1 MYILNDKPLESNKKI
16 KINFDGGDLT
26 SDSGLFLISEFMS
39 KMGFNKLIEESFHTE
54 SKGHSKI
61 HTDSDN
67 LKQVIYQVMAGYFED
82 DNADFLRNDPAFT
95 GILGK
100 DSLASQPT
108 MSRFWNRMDESTLIQ
123 LNELLKSMRKTV
135 YGIKA
140 PSSVIFDI
148 DTTLFPT
155 YGNQEGADYNGHYSS
170 YGYHPCL
177 LFNGLNGELL
187 KAVLRDG
194 TQYCGKG
201 SGDFMDDIIDE
212 FITDYPDTRLRL
224 RGDSG
229 FAIPELY
236 NVCESK
242 GVKYAIRLKQ
252 NNKLTALAERLKHK
266 LDEKTAKD
274 KVSYAAVFGQFQ
286 YQAASWDSP
295 RRVCCK
301 AEKKKDSFIYTY
313 TFIVTN
319 MTTAPEHVIGF
330 YCGRGKMENFIKE
343 GKSGFDFSAV
353 SSATRIVNANRLA
366 VHALVYCIFNWFK
379 QLALPEKMRQS
390 TIDTIRIKLFKIASR
405 VVRSGRY
412 VTYKLCSS
420 CVYKGSFFR
429 TLYNISRL
437 KPQLC

>member
-1 MYILNDKPLESNKKI
+1 MSILNDKPLESNRKI
-16 KINFDGGDLT
+16 KINFDGGDLS

-39 KMGFNKLIEESFHTE
+39 KMGFNELIEENFCTE
-54 SKGHSKI
+54 NKGHART

-67 LKQVIYQVMAGYFED
+67 LKQVIYQIMAGYFED
-82 DNADFLRNDPAFT
+82 DSSDSLRNDPTFT

-108 MSRFWNRMDESTLIQ
+108 MSRFWNRMDENTLDQ
-123 LNELLKSMRKTV
+123 LNGLLKSMRKAV
-135 YGIKA
+135 YSIKA
-140 PSSVIFDI
+140 PASVTFDI
-148 DTTLFPT
+148 DTTLFPA
-155 YGNQEGADYNGHYSS
+155 YGKQEGAYYNGHYCSF
-170 YGYHPCL
+170 GYHPCL
-177 LFNGLNGELL
+177 LYNGINGELL

-201 SGDFMDDIIDE
+201 SGDFMEDIIDE
-212 FITDYPDTRLRL
+212 FLTDYPDTRLRL

-229 FAIPELY
+229 FATPELY
-236 NVCESK
+236 SVCEAK

-252 NNKLTALAERLKHK
+252 NNNLIALAARLKRK

-274 KVSYAAVFGQFQ
+274 KAGYAAVFGQFQ

-301 AEKKKDSFIYTY
+301 VEKKADSFLYSY

-319 MTTAPEHVIGF
+319 MTAIPENVIGF

-343 GKSGFDFSAV
+343 CKSGFDFAAV
-353 SSATRIVNANRLA
+353 SSASKIVNANRLA
-366 VHALVYCIFNWFK
+366 VHAIVYCIFNWFK
-379 QLALPEKMRQS
+379 QLALPEKMRKS

-405 VVRSGRY
+405 VVKSGRY

-437 KPQLC
+437 QPQSC